1 MRKGRVCKGG
11 RLMVGKGGELTV
23 GKVKGSVRG
32 RVKIGESGREGLKVG
47 EGLNLNPP
55 PFSHAC
61 IINPLSQ
68 TLTLTFSL
76 NPPLFPPLTF
86 LLYLPSLS
94 STLALLL
101 FPPYFPTLNLSALP
115 FPTHNSPPSKT
126 QMSR

>member
-1 MRKGRVCKGG
+1 
-11 RLMVGKGGELTV
+11 MVGKGGELTV
-23 GKVKGSVRG
+23 GNVKGSVRG

-76 NPPLFPPLTF
+76 NPPFFPPLTF
-86 LLYLPSLS
+86 LLYLP
-94 STLALLL
+94 
-101 FPPYFPTLNLSALP
+101 PPFLNLSSP
-115 FPTHNSPPSKT
+115 SFPSLFSHP
-126 QMSR
+126 

>member
-1 MRKGRVCKGG
+1 
-11 RLMVGKGGELTV
+11 MVGKGGELTV

-32 RVKIGESGREGLKVG
+32 RVKIGESGREGL
-47 EGLNLNPP
+47 NLKPP

-76 NPPLFPPLTF
+76 NPPFFPPLTF

-115 FPTHNSPPSKT
+115 FPTHNPPPSKT